1 MLYLILSVTAIVLSY
16 IASIENNKRCAILT
30 RYAFAIVFF
39 IYGFEYYNTVDYDV
53 MLRKFNYVNYGTLMH
68 SMYGDEVEPLTR
80 ILMKLCKP
88 IGNIGYYIIVAFF
101 EIIVLYKMAIKYV
114 PKQYLWLFF
123 ILLLINFDNVI
134 LLMTVKR
141 QVLSLFVVWLGVYYL
156 LNVEKRNNT
165 RIGTLLIISA
175 CFIHTASIFALLILP
190 IVRYNYLPSRQTRIT
205 LFIIFFAQFFV
216 NISTYT
222 DFLYNYIFGIN
233 EKFASYANDL
243 QGDID
248 ITPAYF
254 IYYLSTF
261 YIILFNLDKLNKTEL
276 ALAKFVILYYLIF
289 NLLPNS
295 AGRSLMYFNLFQLF
309 VIPIIVSKINDFR
322 IMNLKVKY
330 TYIALVVIISLRL
343 CTNVY
348 ISDDPTN
355 IGNGF
360 KKFNTIFEAPSLQ
373 IDDPSFEKNKFKD
386 LRK

>member
-16 IASIENNKRCAILT
+16 IASIENNKQCAVLT

-88 IGNIGYYIIVAFF
+88 IGNIGYYIIVALF

-156 LNVEKRNNT
+156 LNEEKRHNNK
-165 RIGTLLIISA
+165 IGTILIISA
-175 CFIHTASIFALLILP
+175 CFIHTASIFALLMLP
-190 IVRYNYLPSRQTRIT
+190 IIRYNYLPSKLTRII
-205 LFIIFFAQFFV
+205 LFMMFFVQFFV
-216 NISTYT
+216 NISIYT

-243 QGDID
+243 QGELGV
-248 ITPAYF
+248 TTVYF
-254 IYYLSTF
+254 IYYLFTF
-261 YIILFNLDKLNKTEL
+261 SIILFNLDKLNKAEL
-276 ALAKFVILYYLIF
+276 VLAKFVLLYYLIF
-289 NLLPNS
+289 NLLPYS
-295 AGRSLMYFNLFQLF
+295 AGRSLIYFKLCQLF
-309 VIPIIVSKINDFR
+309 VIPIVVYKIKNFR
-322 IMNLKVKY
+322 IMYLKVKHIY
-330 TYIALVVIISLRL
+330 VTLVVLISLRL

-348 ISDDPTN
+348 FSDNSTN

-373 IDDPSFEKNKFKD
+373 IDNPSFEKSKFKD
-386 LRK
+386 LRE